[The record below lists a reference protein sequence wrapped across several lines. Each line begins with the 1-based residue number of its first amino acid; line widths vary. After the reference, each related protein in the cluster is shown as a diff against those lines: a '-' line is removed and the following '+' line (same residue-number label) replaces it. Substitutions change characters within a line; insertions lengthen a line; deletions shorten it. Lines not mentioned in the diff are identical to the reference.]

1 MPTLTLSPQLHEP
14 LERLAAGHDTTVEEV
29 VESLVA
35 DYLRQ
40 QWHETLLR
48 EMDRYRLMHPQIV
61 TRYYG
66 QFLGIQDGKILDT
79 DPDGGVLYK
88 RLRQKYGDLPILI
101 VRVTD
106 TPEQEFRSLRRH
118 IEYDSISE

>member
-14 LERLAAGHDTTVEEV
+14 LERLAAGQDTTVEEV

-40 QWHETLLR
+40 QRHQTLLR
-48 EMDRYRLMHPQIV
+48 EMDHYRLMHPQIAS
-61 TRYYG
+61 RYYR

-101 VRVTD
+101 VEVTS
-106 TPEQEFRSLRRH
+106 TPEQEFTSFHRRLE
-118 IEYDSISE
+118 I

>member
-1 MPTLTLSPQLHEP
+1 MPTLTLSPELHEP
-14 LERLAAGHDTTVEEV
+14 LKRLAAGRDTSVEDV

-40 QWHETLLR
+40 QWHEALLL
-48 EMDRYRLMHPQIV
+48 EMDRYRLMHPQIA

-79 DPDGGVLYK
+79 DPDGGVLHK
-88 RLRQKYGDLPILI
+88 RLRQRYGDLPILI
-101 VRVTD
+101 VQVTA
-106 TPEQEFRSLRRH
+106 TPEQEFRSFHRH
-118 IEYDSISE
+118 VEYDSV